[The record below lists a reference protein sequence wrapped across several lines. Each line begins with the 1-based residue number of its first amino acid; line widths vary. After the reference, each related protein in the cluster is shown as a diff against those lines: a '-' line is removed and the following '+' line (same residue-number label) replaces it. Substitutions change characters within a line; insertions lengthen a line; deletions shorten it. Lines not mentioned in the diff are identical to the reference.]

1 MIPTASA
8 PIEGPPIGYRDLLWA
23 FLRVGLMG
31 FGGVAVSAHRVL
43 VEERRW
49 LTDADY
55 AALLAMGQA
64 LPGANTVNV
73 AVMLG
78 DRAKGWRGALLA
90 VTGLMAA
97 PLVVLGLA
105 LLLYERAV
113 AVPEV
118 RGALAG
124 VAAAAAGLVA
134 GTAIKMLRALGPTRH
149 ALLFAAL
156 ATAPLF
162 GAPLLATLVLV
173 GAASVAVVARQ
184 DGQ

>member
-1 MIPTASA
+1 MIPSASD
-8 PIEGPPIGYRDLLWA
+8 PSDGPQIGYRDLLRA

-78 DRAKGWRGALLA
+78 DRARGWRGALVA
-90 VTGLMAA
+90 VTGLMAV

-105 LLLYERAV
+105 LVLYERAV

-134 GTAIKMLRALGPTRH
+134 GTAIKMLRSLGTARN
-149 ALLFAAL
+149 ALLFAVLAL
-156 ATAPLF
+156 APLL
-162 GAPLLATLVLV
+162 GAPLLATLMLV
-173 GAASVAVVARQ
+173 GAASVAVAARE
-184 DGQ
+184 GEE